1 MGVTIIV
8 LQVQRVLA
16 YGQMRNIQTRD
27 LMNVDGEVALYTI
40 YKTDRLDEETAEN
53 VGKCEDYF
61 AEEGIKY
68 ALVEEDAK
76 IFSVGYSRQTIAH
89 ARDHETH
96 LIRIMAQVAGDT
108 KVFGNV
114 DKENIILND
123 LGIPVLCCH

>member
-1 MGVTIIV
+1 M
-8 LQVQRVLA
+8 VLA

-27 LMNVDGEVALYTI
+27 LMNADGEVALYTI

-53 VGKCEDYF
+53 LGKCEDYF

-89 ARDHETH
+89 AKDHGTH
-96 LIRIMAQVAGDT
+96 LISIMAQVAGDI

-114 DKENIILND
+114 DKENIILNY
-123 LGIPVLCCH
+123 LGISVLCCH

>member
-1 MGVTIIV
+1 
-8 LQVQRVLA
+8 
-16 YGQMRNIQTRD
+16 
-27 LMNVDGEVALYTI
+27 
-40 YKTDRLDEETAEN
+40 LDEETAEN

-89 ARDHETH
+89 ARDNETH
-96 LIRIMAQVAGDT
+96 LISIMAQVAGDT

-114 DKENIILND
+114 EKENIILND
-123 LGIPVLCCH
+123 PGSSGALLPLRKTKKPAHLSVNGLLHFDLWSWRGSNPRPNK